1 MIKFW
6 FGPLGFPYY
15 YPLYQGSNSHVFL
28 LLELSCDVVHMEGV
42 VHLLQGLL
50 VVLDEVQVIVRVY
63 HQLSVV
69 LWILG
74 ILLIIRVR
82 VRIRRVRI

>member
-15 YPLYQGSNSHVFL
+15 YPFYQGSNSHVFL
-28 LLELSCDVVHMEGV
+28 LLELGSDVVHMEGV

-50 VVLDEVQVIVRVY
+50 VLLDQVQVVVRVY
-63 HQLSVV
+63 HQLGIV

-74 ILLIIRVR
+74 VLLIIGVR